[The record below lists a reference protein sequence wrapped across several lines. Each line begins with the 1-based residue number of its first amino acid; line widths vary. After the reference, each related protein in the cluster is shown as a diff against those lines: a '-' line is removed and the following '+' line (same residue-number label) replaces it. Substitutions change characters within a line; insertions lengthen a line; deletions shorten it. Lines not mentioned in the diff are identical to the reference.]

1 MNKDL
6 QHILERTHKW
16 HDGSWPCIQHFD
28 HMSLNNMD
36 LDTFLVYMQGG
47 SGIPDQSCT
56 PALVLKESK
65 KESHAYDADAT
76 NFMRIDTSNIME
88 G

>member
-1 MNKDL
+1 MNMDL
-6 QHILERTHKW
+6 QQIQISKHKW
-16 HDGSWPCIQHFD
+16 HDDFWLYIRRCV
-28 HMSLNNMD
+28 HMNSCNMG